1 MSATVPAARTIVRQ
15 FDVATGLAVRAR
27 TWLDAAELA
36 NWCGGNGET
45 LVPAYQPEQTVPA
58 GGTRVFR
65 YRVTPPGRAVR
76 RVWVLYL
83 EGNSAISIV
92 GNVGPSVDY
101 ITDSGGTWVRYVED
115 LTAKSTALQEI
126 SLTITNAAS
135 SASLEVNSI
144 ACFEDPRIVLDK
156 DATDLGVE
164 LTSVAVR
171 EPLQENPHTSMGGI
185 AQALA
190 GEQRRQYFNIARPD
204 NTTDAWGTASGAFGI
219 LLDAVPVLAR
229 KLYPAST
236 TGDVRFAALCKAS
249 DVTTS
254 GEIRITNNATA
265 NTVTIVVT
273 NPGTTFTW
281 YTIDF
286 ASDILCED
294 LTEATGWPSGA
305 LLTAA
310 SKTLDI
316 DFRRSGG
323 AGTFYVATIAAIE
336 Y

>member
-15 FDVATGLAVRAR
+15 FDAATGLAVRAR
-27 TWLDAAELA
+27 TWLDSAELA
-36 NWCGGNGET
+36 NWCGGNGEM
-45 LVPAYQPEQTVPA
+45 LVPGYSPEQSIPA
-58 GGTRVFR
+58 GSTRVFR

-83 EGNSAISIV
+83 EGRSAISID
-92 GNVGPSVDY
+92 GNVGPSADY
-101 ITDSGGTWVRYVED
+101 ITDIGGTWVRYVED

-135 SASLEVNSI
+135 SASLEVKSI

-171 EPLQENPHTSMGGI
+171 EPLQENPYTSMGGI
-185 AQALA
+185 ASALA
-190 GEQRRQYFNIARPD
+190 ASQRRQHFNVARPD
-204 NTTDAWGTASGAFGI
+204 NTTDAWGTTSGTLVP
-219 LLDAVPVLAR
+219 LLTEIPILAR

-236 TGDVRFAALCKAS
+236 TGDVRFAALCRAS
-249 DVTTS
+249 DVTTD
-254 GEIRITNNATA
+254 GEINITNNSSG
-265 NTVTIVVT
+265 NDVTLTVT
-273 NPGTTFTW
+273 NPGTTFAW

-286 ASDILCED
+286 PSDILCED
-294 LTEATGWPSGA
+294 LTEATGWPNGQ
-305 LLTAA
+305 LLTIA

-316 DFRRSGG
+316 GFRRSGG
-323 AGTFYVATIAAIE
+323 AGTFYVASIAAIE

>member
-1 MSATVPAARTIVRQ
+1 MTATVPAARKVVQ
-15 FDVATGLAVRAR
+15 QADVITGVAVRGR
-27 TWLDAAELA
+27 TWLDAGELA
-36 NWCGGNGET
+36 NWCGGNGEM
-45 LVPAYQPEQTVPA
+45 LVPAYSPEQTIPA
-58 GGTRVFR
+58 GGSRVFR

-115 LTAKSTALQEI
+115 LTAKSSALQEI

-135 SASLEVNSI
+135 SAGLDVKSI
-144 ACFEDPRIVLDK
+144 ACFEDPRITLDK

-164 LTSVAVR
+164 LTTLAVR
-171 EPLQENPHTSMGGI
+171 EPIEARPYSSLGGI
-185 AQALA
+185 AAALA
-190 GEQRRQYFNIARPD
+190 SAQRRQYFNVARPD
-204 NTTDAWGTASGAFGI
+204 NTTDAWGTTSGTFVAMLTEI
-219 LLDAVPVLAR
+219 PILAR
-229 KLYPAST
+229 KLLPADT
-236 TGDVRFAALCKAS
+236 TGNVRFAALCRAS
-249 DVTTS
+249 DATTD
-254 GEIRITNNATA
+254 GEIDITNNASG
-265 NTVTIVVT
+265 NNVTLVVT
-273 NPGTTFTW
+273 NPGTTFAW

-286 ASDILCED
+286 PSDILCED
-294 LTEATGWPSGA
+294 LTEATGWPDGA
-305 LLTAA
+305 LLTVA
-310 SKTLDI
+310 SKTLNI

>member
-1 MSATVPAARTIVRQ
+1 MTATVPAARKVVQ
-15 FDVATGLAVRAR
+15 QADVVTGVAVRGR
-27 TWLDAAELA
+27 TWLDAGELA
-36 NWCGGNGET
+36 NWCSGSGEM
-45 LVPAYQPEQTVPA
+45 LVPAYSPEQTIA
-58 GGTRVFR
+58 SGTNRTFR

-83 EGNSAISIV
+83 EGNCAITLD
-92 GNVGPSVDY
+92 GNVGPATDY

-115 LTAKSTALQEI
+115 LTAKSSALQEI

-135 SASLEVNSI
+135 SAGLDVKSI

-164 LTSVAVR
+164 LTTLAVR
-171 EPLQENPHTSMGGI
+171 EPIEARPYSSLGGI
-185 AQALA
+185 AAALA
-190 GEQRRQYFNIARPD
+190 SAQRRQYFNVARPAD
-204 NTTDAWGTASGAFGI
+204 TNGAWATALGTFAEMLTEI
-219 LLDAVPVLAR
+219 PILAR

-236 TGDVRFAALCKAS
+236 TGNVRFAALCSAS
-249 DVTTS
+249 DATTD
-254 GEIRITNNATA
+254 GEIDITNNASG
-265 NTVTIVVT
+265 NNVTLTVT
-273 NPGTTFTW
+273 NPGTTFAW

-294 LTEATGWPSGA
+294 LTEATGWPDGA
-305 LLTAA
+305 LLTVA
-310 SKTLDI
+310 SKTLNI

>member
-1 MSATVPAARTIVRQ
+1 MSATVPAARTIVQ
-15 FDVATGLAVRAR
+15 ESDVSTGLAVRAR

-36 NWCGGNGET
+36 NWCGGNGEV
-45 LVPAYQPEQTVPA
+45 LVPGYSPEQTIPA
-58 GGTRVFR
+58 GGSRVFR

-76 RVWVLYL
+76 RVWALYL
-83 EGNSAISIV
+83 EGNSAISVV
-92 GNVGPSVDY
+92 GNVGPSADY
-101 ITDSGGTWVRYVED
+101 IIDNSGTLVRYVED
-115 LTAKSTALQEI
+115 LTAKSSALQEI
-126 SLTITNAAS
+126 SITITNAAS
-135 SASLEVNSI
+135 SASLEVKSI

-156 DATDLGVE
+156 DATDLGIE

-171 EPLQENPHTSMGGI
+171 EPLQENPYTSMGGL
-185 AQALA
+185 AAALA
-190 GEQRRQYFNIARPD
+190 SAQRRQYFNIARPD
-204 NTTDAWGTASGAFGI
+204 NTTDAWGTTSGAFGI

-236 TGDVRFAALCKAS
+236 TGNVRFAALCKAS
-249 DVTTS
+249 DVTTD

-265 NTVTIVVT
+265 NTVTLVVT
-273 NPGTTFTW
+273 NPGTTFAW
-281 YTIDF
+281 HTIDF

-294 LTEATGWPSGA
+294 LTEATGWPDGA
-305 LLTAA
+305 LLTVA
-310 SKTLDI
+310 SKTLNI